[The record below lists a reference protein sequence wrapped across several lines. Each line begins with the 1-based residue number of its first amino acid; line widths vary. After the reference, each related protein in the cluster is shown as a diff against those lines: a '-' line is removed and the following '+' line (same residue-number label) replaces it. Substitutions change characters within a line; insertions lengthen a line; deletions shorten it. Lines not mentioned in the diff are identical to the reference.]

1 MKIILS
7 QDVEQVGKAG
17 QVLEVADGF
26 GRNFLIPRGL
36 ALPATARSINQVEH
50 QKRVVAD
57 KIAKNRKDAE
67 GLKGRLEDVA
77 CKIAREAGEEDKL
90 FGSVTIRDIAD
101 ALAEEGIE
109 IDHKKIVLDQPI
121 KHLGVYTVDVKLAT
135 EVVAKVKVW
144 VVAK

>member
-1 MKIILS
+1 MKIILN

-17 QVLEVADGF
+17 DVKDVSDGF

-36 ALPATARSINQVEH
+36 AMLATPRAKDQMEH
-50 QKRVVAD
+50 RQRLVHD
-57 KIAKNRKDAE
+57 KIVRERKSAE
-67 GLKGRLEDVA
+67 AQKMKLEEVA

-90 FGSVTIRDIAD
+90 FGSVTTRDVCD
-101 ALAEEGIE
+101 ALHEEGVE
-109 IDHKKIVLDQPI
+109 VDHRKIQLDQPI
-121 KHLGVYTVDVKLAT
+121 KHLGVYTVDVRLAP

>member
-1 MKIILS
+1 MKVILS

-17 QVLEVADGF
+17 EIKDVAPGF

-36 ALPATARSINQVEH
+36 ALPATTKSIAQVEH
-50 QKRVVAD
+50 KKRVVAD
-57 KIAKNRKDAE
+57 AIARTRKDAE
-67 GLKGRLEDVA
+67 GLKARLEDVA

-90 FGSVTIRDIAD
+90 FGSVTSRDIAD

-109 IDHKKIVLDQPI
+109 VDSKKIQLDQPL
-121 KHLGVYTVDVKLAT
+121 KHLGVYTVEIKLAT
-135 EVVAKVKVW
+135 EVAAQIKVW